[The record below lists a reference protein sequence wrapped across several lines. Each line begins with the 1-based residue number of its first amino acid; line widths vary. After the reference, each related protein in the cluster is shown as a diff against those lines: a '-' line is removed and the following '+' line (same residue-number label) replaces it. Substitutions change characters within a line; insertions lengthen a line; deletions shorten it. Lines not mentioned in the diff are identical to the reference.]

1 MIRKQTYSKYT
12 AADKLEGL
20 SHQKKITLSIEARS
34 HFGSSILQ
42 RPILTGFGSQRQQR
56 CAASTNEALRSQL
69 RSPLR
74 SQLRSHIVRKQ
85 Y

>member
-1 MIRKQTYSKYT
+1 
-12 AADKLEGL
+12 
-20 SHQKKITLSIEARS
+20 
-34 HFGSSILQ
+34 LQ

-74 SQLRSHIVRKQ
+74 SQLRSHIVCKQ
-85 Y
+85 